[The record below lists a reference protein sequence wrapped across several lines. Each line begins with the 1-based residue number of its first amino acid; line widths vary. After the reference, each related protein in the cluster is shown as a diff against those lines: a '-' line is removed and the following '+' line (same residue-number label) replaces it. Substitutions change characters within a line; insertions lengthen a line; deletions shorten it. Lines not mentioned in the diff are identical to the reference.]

1 MQKLKEVAVA
11 ILFQPA
17 YISTIINFDFSLCSV
32 FVSLLHSQK
41 KFKML
46 NFSRISV
53 WFNQIWYGMRIVW
66 FIFTQNEVI
75 TIVNFYV
82 LHTID
87 HVTLM

>member
-53 WFNQIWYGMRIVW
+53 WFNQIWYGMRIAW